1 MKKIILMAITALLFL
16 GCDNEKGAFL
26 KQYVS
31 KYDYATTVTK
41 LKESI
46 TQEGLEHLGEIDRA
60 QIAKESGMHLRE
72 NSVFLFDNQKAA
84 TKLIECNPSLSLD
97 LPLKIVIWRG
107 YEGDVHLEY
116 TNPEY
121 WSLKHNIKDNDCLK
135 ILNQAVISMQSI
147 AENTT
152 K

>member
-1 MKKIILMAITALLFL
+1 MKKIILIAFALFFG
-16 GCDNEKGAFL
+16 GCDNDKGAFL
-26 KQYVS
+26 EQYES
-31 KYDYATTVTK
+31 KYDYLTTIEK
-41 LKESI
+41 LKASI
-46 TQEGLEHLGEIDRA
+46 KQENLEFLGEIDRA
-60 QIAKESGMHLRE
+60 KIAKENDMHLRP

-97 LPLKIVIWRG
+97 LPLKITVWQG

-121 WSLKHNIKDNDCLK
+121 WSLKHNIKDKDCLK
-135 ILNQAVISMQSI
+135 ILNQAIISMQTI
-147 AENTT
+147 AEDTT

>member
-1 MKKIILMAITALLFL
+1 MMKKIILMIAMLLFW
-16 GCDNEKGAFL
+16 GCGNEKGAFL
-26 KQYVS
+26 EEHES
-31 KYDYATTVTK
+31 KSDYATTVNR

-46 TQEGLEHLGEIDRA
+46 KQEGLEFLGEIDRKK
-60 QIAKESGMHLRE
+60 IAEENGMRLRE

-84 TKLIECNPSLSLD
+84 TKLIECNPSFALD
-97 LPLKIVIWRG
+97 LPLRVVIWRG

-121 WSLKHNIKDNDCLK
+121 WSLKHNIKDSDCLK
-135 ILNQAVISMQSI
+135 ILDQAVISMKNI
-147 AENTT
+147 ADNTT